1 MKPLLHLQLL
11 ALAFGVGALLS
22 MSTLAPARAETE
34 DDDVAEFEE
43 EIVLDEV
50 VVTGSRAQARSV
62 TESAVPI
69 DVVSS
74 EEFVKQGGTDLPD
87 LLRNIVPSY
96 NVNTQPISD
105 AGTVVRPPNLRSLPP
120 DHALVLVNGKR
131 RHRASVIHW
140 LGNGV
145 ADGAQGPDLSAIPAI
160 ALKRV
165 EVLRDG
171 ASAQYGSDAIAG
183 VLNFQ
188 LRDAHEGISIETKT
202 GSFMDGDGKFLGDGE
217 LFGTAANI
225 GLGNES
231 AWANLSLEYGNT
243 GATVRSVQRNDAAA
257 LEAAGNLD
265 VANPAQIWGQPYI
278 RDDIKFFANYGADL
292 GENLDFYGH
301 ANYAS
306 KETEGGFY
314 FRNPHTRS
322 GVFKGPEYYIPDEQA
337 RTAGRQEEWMKF
349 ESFKKDGV
357 DYIRLPDGTEL
368 ERAQHEADIIR
379 SLLVG
384 DLDGVDQGSECAGV
398 LLIDNK
404 PEQDGWLRVRD
415 DPNCFSFLKMFPGGF
430 TPRFG
435 AFTTD
440 ESLLLGLQGYEAGV
454 RWDLSA
460 SYGRHEADYFIFNT
474 VNASMGPETPTYFD
488 PGTYVQ
494 SDVNLNFDV
503 AYPVSENLLLAAG
516 LERRTET
523 FEIVKGQIES
533 YIIGQPLASQGFQPA
548 TNGFA
553 GFSPVAAGIWDRAN
567 SAVYVESDFF
577 PMQQWLL
584 SLALRT
590 ENFDDFG
597 TTANYKLATNYG
609 ITDDIKV
616 RGSYS
621 TGFRAPTPGQQN
633 AFNITTEFNFEK
645 NDLVNNGTVPSTSA
659 AAEFYGGEPLDAEK
673 SVNLSAGVVADM
685 GVASATID
693 FFDITVEDRL
703 TISQDFALTE
713 GQRAQLIAE
722 GITSAAGLQEFRFFT
737 NAFDSGTSGV
747 DVVVSAPVGKGMV
760 SLAYNYTT
768 TEISLTSEQRSE
780 FDRLDELLSKVEQ
793 DASSLSAAEKEK
805 LSSDVKALDAKLNPL
820 NTDRVRELESNLP
833 KQRGNLTLTQSLTSR
848 WGVLGRASYFGSWY
862 DSEDDYTYDGKVL
875 VDLETSMAFGGGAS
889 SIAIGAQ
896 NILNT
901 YPDENPNAAASIGNT
916 YSQFSPF
923 GFGGAFW
930 YVKYKYSM

>member
-1 MKPLLHLQLL
+1 MKRLLQFEVP
-11 ALAFGVGALLS
+11 ALAFGMSALLL
-22 MSTLAPARAETE
+22 MGAVPAALAQEAEE

-43 EIVLDEV
+43 EIVLEEV

-74 EEFVKQGGTDLPD
+74 EEFVKQGGTDLAD
-87 LLRNIVPSY
+87 LLRNVVPSY

-105 AGTVVRPPNLRSLPP
+105 AGTVVRPPNLRSLAP

-131 RHRASVIHW
+131 RHRAAVIHW

-145 ADGAQGPDLSAIPAI
+145 ADGAQGPDLAVIPAI

-183 VLNFQ
+183 VMNFQ
-188 LRDAHEGISIETKT
+188 LRDSHEGISIETKT
-202 GSFMDGDGKFLGDGE
+202 GSFLDGDGKFLGDGE
-217 LFGTAANI
+217 LFSIAGNM

-231 AWANLSLEYGNT
+231 AWANLGLEYGNS
-243 GATVRSVQRNDAAA
+243 GATVRSVQRDDAAA

-265 VANPAQIWGQPYI
+265 VANPAQIWGQPYV

-292 GENLDFYGH
+292 GDRLDFYGH

-322 GVFKGPEYYIPDEQA
+322 GVFRGPKLDMDGDGEAE
-337 RTAGRQEEWMKF
+337 TA
-349 ESFKKDGV
+349 
-357 DYIRLPDGTEL
+357 
-368 ERAQHEADIIR
+368 

-384 DLDGVDQGSECAGV
+384 DLDGVGQGSECASV
-398 LLIDNK
+398 PIIDH
-404 PEQDGWLRVRD
+404 EVDQDAWLQIRD

-474 VNASMGPETPTYFD
+474 VNASMGPDTPTYFD

-494 SDVNLNFDV
+494 SDVNLNFDIT
-503 AYPVSENLLLAAG
+503 YPVNTSLLLAAG

-548 TNGFA
+548 TNGFS
-553 GFSPVAAGIWDRAN
+553 GFSPVAAGIWDRSN

-577 PMQQWLL
+577 PMDQWLL
-584 SLALRT
+584 SLALRA
-590 ENFDDFG
+590 EDFDDFG
-597 TTANYKLATNYG
+597 STTNYKLATNYG

-645 NDLVNNGTVPSTSA
+645 NDLVNNGTVPSTSRA
-659 AAEFYGGEPLDAEK
+659 VGLVLGLPGGGPALDAEK
-673 SVNLSAGVVADM
+673 SVNLSAGLVVDL
-685 GVASATID
+685 GIASATID
-693 FFDITVEDRL
+693 YFNIQVSDRL
-703 TISQDFALTE
+703 TVSQDFALTDE
-713 GQRAQLIAE
+713 QRDQLIRE
-722 GITSAAGLQEFRFFT
+722 GLTSAAGLQEFRFFT
-737 NAFDSGTSGV
+737 NDFDSATNGI
-747 DVVVSAPVGKGMV
+747 DLVVSAPVGSGALN
-760 SLAYNYTT
+760 LAYNYTV
-768 TEISLTSEQRSE
+768 SEVT
-780 FDRLDELLSKVEQ
+780 DHNPDVLDDLRLK
-793 DASSLSAAEKEK
+793 
-805 LSSDVKALDAKLNPL
+805 
-820 NTDRVRELESNLP
+820 ELEENLP
-833 KQRGNLTLTQSLTSR
+833 KQRGNLTLTQSLTRR
-848 WGVLGRASYFGSWY
+848 WDGLARASYFGSWF
-862 DSEDDYTYDGKVL
+862 DSEDGETYDGKVL
-875 VDLETSMAFGGGAS
+875 FDLETSVGFGGDSS

-896 NILNT
+896 NVLNT
-901 YPDENPNAAASIGNT
+901 YPDENPNAAATIGNT

-930 YVKYKYSM
+930 YVKYSYSM

>member
-1 MKPLLHLQLL
+1 MKRMLQSEVP
-11 ALAFGVGALLS
+11 ALAFGVSALLFLGAVPAA
-22 MSTLAPARAETE
+22 LAQEAEE

-43 EIVLDEV
+43 EIVLEEV

-74 EEFVKQGGTDLPD
+74 EEIVKQGGTDLPD

-131 RHRASVIHW
+131 RHRAAVIHW

-145 ADGAQGPDLSAIPAI
+145 ADGAQGPDLSVIPAI

-188 LRDAHEGISIETKT
+188 LRDSHDGMSIQTKT
-202 GSFMDGDGKFLGDGE
+202 GSFLDGAGKFLGDGE
-217 LFGTAANI
+217 LFGIAGNI
-225 GLGNES
+225 GLGNED

-243 GATVRSVQRNDAAA
+243 GATVRSVQRTDA
-257 LEAAGNLD
+257 LSLIDAGNLD
-265 VANPAQIWGQPYI
+265 VADPAQIWGQPFV
-278 RDDIKFFANYGADL
+278 RDDIKFFANYGVDL
-292 GENLDFYGH
+292 GERLDFYGH

-322 GVFKGPEYYIPDEQA
+322 GVFKGPEIDWNGEQ
-337 RTAGRQEEWMKF
+337 
-349 ESFKKDGV
+349 V
-357 DYIRLPDGTEL
+357 P
-368 ERAQHEADIIR
+368 
-379 SLLVG
+379 SLLIG
-384 DLDGVDQGSECAGV
+384 DLDGVGQGNECAQVPIIG
-398 LLIDNK
+398 DK
-404 PEQDGWLRVRD
+404 PDQDAWLQVRD

-440 ESLLLGLQGYEAGV
+440 ESLLLGLKGYEAGV

-474 VNASMGPETPTYFD
+474 VNASMGPDTPTYFD

-503 AYPVSENLLLAAG
+503 AYPVNQSLLLAAG

-523 FEIVKGQIES
+523 FEIVEGQIES

-548 TNGFA
+548 TNGFS
-553 GFSPVAAGIWDRAN
+553 GFSKVAAGIWDRSNFAG
-567 SAVYVESDFF
+567 YVESDYF
-577 PMQQWLL
+577 PLDQWLL
-584 SLALRT
+584 SVALRA

-597 TTANYKLATNYG
+597 TTANYKVATNYG

-633 AFNITTEFNFEK
+633 AFNITTEFNFVK
-645 NDLVNNGTVPSTSA
+645 NDLVNNGTVPSTSR
-659 AAEFYGGEPLDAEK
+659 AAELHGGKALEPEK
-673 SVNLSAGVVADM
+673 SVNLSAGLVLDM
-685 GVASATID
+685 GMVSATVDYFNIE
-693 FFDITVEDRL
+693 VEDRL
-703 TISQDFALTE
+703 TLSPDLPLTDE
-713 GQRAQLIAE
+713 ERQQLIDE
-722 GITSAAGLQEFRFFT
+722 GLTSAAGLQEFRFFA
-737 NAFDSGTSGV
+737 NDFDSATNGI
-747 DVVVSAPVGKGMV
+747 DVVVSAPVGTGTL

-768 TEISLTSEQRSE
+768 T
-780 FDRLDELLSKVEQ
+780 
-793 DASSLSAAEKEK
+793 
-805 LSSDVKALDAKLNPL
+805 DV
-820 NTDRVRELESNLP
+820 TDRFTGQLPEEPEAREAAIEGRELRLRELEENLP
-833 KQRGNLTLTQSLTSR
+833 KQRGNLTLTQSLTR
-848 WGVLGRASYFGSWY
+848 RLGVLGRASYFGSWF
-862 DSEDDYTYDGKVL
+862 DSEDGETYDGKVL
-875 VDLETSMAFGGGAS
+875 FDLETSVGFGDGGS
-889 SIAIGAQ
+889 SIAVGAQ

-901 YPDENPNAAASIGNT
+901 YPDENPNAADTIGNR

-923 GFGGAFW
+923 GFGGAFL
-930 YVKYKYSM
+930 YVKYSYSM